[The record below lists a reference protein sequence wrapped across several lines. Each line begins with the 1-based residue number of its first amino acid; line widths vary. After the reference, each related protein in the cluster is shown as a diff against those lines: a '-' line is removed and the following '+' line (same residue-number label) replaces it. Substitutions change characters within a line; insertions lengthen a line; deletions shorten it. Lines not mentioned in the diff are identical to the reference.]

1 MSSIANEILGASNAV
16 TGAVKTG
23 IAENTPQEQSVNPE
37 KPKNVENK
45 PDANPRLTAYN
56 ALGEMAE
63 QRVTKAKALGIPST
77 RIKQYEKSLA
87 MGKIRFITTAKRER
101 IQAHPVAPMEVK
113 HGK

>member
-1 MSSIANEILGASNAV
+1 MNSIGNQIIGASNAV

-23 IAENTPQEQSVNPE
+23 IAENSPQEEAVKPE
-37 KPKNVENK
+37 QPKNDETLPK
-45 PDANPRLTAYN
+45 ADQHFTAYS

-63 QRVTKAKALGIPST
+63 QRVSKAKAMGIPST

-87 MGKIRFITTAKRER
+87 MGKIKTMTTAKRER
-101 IQAHPVAPMEVK
+101 ANVKPVAPMEVK

>member
-16 TGAVKTG
+16 TGAIKTG
-23 IAENTPQEQSVNPE
+23 IAENTLQGQSVKSGE
-37 KPKNVENK
+37 PKNTEDK
-45 PDANPRLTAYN
+45 PEANPHLTAYN

-87 MGKIRFITTAKRER
+87 MGKIRFITAKRER
-101 IQAHPVAPMEVK
+101 IQVQPVVPMEVK